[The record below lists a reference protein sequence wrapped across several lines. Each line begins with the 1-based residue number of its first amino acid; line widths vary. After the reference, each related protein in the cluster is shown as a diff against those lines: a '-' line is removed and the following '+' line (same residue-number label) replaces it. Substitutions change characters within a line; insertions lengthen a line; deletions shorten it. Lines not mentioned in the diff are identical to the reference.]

1 MFFLSIGKFD
11 IKLVKEMGDDLLH
24 NNRYLIRIYDYHAK
38 IHNNFEISNNFI
50 KIEINKFI

>member
-1 MFFLSIGKFD
+1 
-11 IKLVKEMGDDLLH
+11 MGDDLLH
-24 NNRYLIRIYDYHAK
+24 SNRYLIRIYDYHAK